1 MATYIMSGPGA
12 MVSMKADVMKSNIV
26 DVSGNING
34 LLIITSVTVP
44 IPWNVDK
51 ALFAAQ
57 NKWGTDQL

>member
-1 MATYIMSGPGA
+1 
-12 MVSMKADVMKSNIV
+12 MKSNIV

-57 NKWGTDQL
+57 NKWGTDQLQSFNFFVVK